1 MNKYPVYKKNDF
13 MVVKFFDKN
22 ICSVE
27 FIFDEDKA
35 IEYFNTYDLG
45 DVYDCY
51 HYNEDVNDKQWQD
64 VLYNEEKELWDGQP
78 YLFGI
83 TIGI

>member
-35 IEYFNTYDLG
+35 I
-45 DVYDCY
+45 
-51 HYNEDVNDKQWQD
+51 
-64 VLYNEEKELWDGQP
+64 
-78 YLFGI
+78 
-83 TIGI
+83 